1 MNAWFFLALAITLE
15 VSGTFLLKLSN
26 GFEKWQWGALSIACY
41 SACFWVLAP
50 AMKVLPVGVVN
61 AIWAG
66 VGIVAAAII
75 GVAPFDESSVRSSI
89 CASDWCWSVRS
100 GCASRARCERLRPAQ
115 RKRATPCGT
124 ALRLISRNE
133 IEA

>member
-41 SACFWVLAP
+41 SACFWMLAP
-50 AMKVLPVGVVN
+50 AMKVLPVGVVY

-75 GVAPFDESSVRSSI
+75 GIVAFDERLGAIQYLRIAMVMVGAVGLHITGNAGAPASGATKKGGAMRHRPSSDLA
-89 CASDWCWSVRS
+89 C
-100 GCASRARCERLRPAQ
+100 
-115 RKRATPCGT
+115 
-124 ALRLISRNE
+124 E

>member
-1 MNAWFFLALAITLE
+1 MTAWIFLTCAIFLE

-26 GFEKWQWGALSIACY
+26 GFEKWHWGTLSIFCY

-50 AMKVLPVGVVN
+50 AMKELPVGVVY

-75 GVAPFDESSVRSSI
+75 GFMAF
-89 CASDWCWSVRS
+89 
-100 GCASRARCERLRPAQ
+100 GERLGPFQLACV
-115 RKRATPCGT
+115 AMILIG
-124 ALRLISRNE
+124 AVGLRLSTTS
-133 IEA
+133 

>member
-50 AMKVLPVGVVN
+50 ATKVLPVGVVY
-61 AIWAG
+61 AFWAG

-75 GVAPFDESSVRSSI
+75 GIVAFDEKLGAIPSLCIAMVLVG
-89 CASDWCWSVRS
+89 AV
-100 GCASRARCERLRPAQ
+100 GLRITGNA
-115 RKRATPCGT
+115 
-124 ALRLISRNE
+124 
-133 IEA
+133 